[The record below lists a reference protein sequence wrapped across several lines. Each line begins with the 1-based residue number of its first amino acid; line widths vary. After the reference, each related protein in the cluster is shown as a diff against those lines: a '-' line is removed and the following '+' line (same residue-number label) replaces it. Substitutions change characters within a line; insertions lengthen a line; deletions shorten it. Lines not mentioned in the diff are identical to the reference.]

1 MTQNPND
8 TATGR
13 LTVLYDLR
21 SGLTRLTTPHY
32 ETIEFNLELPEERLR
47 FARAIRIHSEL
58 AAGFYPGREPKT
70 VYGARTGRIT
80 HVDGIAHL
88 GDVERAVKRYDEAG
102 ARTLSLAEIED

>member
-8 TATGR
+8 LPQATGR

-32 ETIEFNLELPEERLR
+32 ETIEFNLEFPEERLR

-58 AAGFYPGREPKT
+58 AAGFYPGREPEA
-70 VYGARTGRIT
+70 GWRS
-80 HVDGIAHL
+80 GIKVKNISYL
-88 GDVERAVKRYDEAG
+88 GDVERAVKHYDERG
-102 ARTLSLAEIED
+102 ARTLTLADIED